1 MNHGNGFPE
10 KQNRTDWFGRHQ
22 PYTDTATVATHTPHS
37 NKDIPLTVAAYSP
50 LIRRLLICSLT
61 IVVSRAIT
69 SPLLTLFVSDKLGLN
84 QQDVGLLLG
93 IAVFVATLL
102 SLYGGYIIDR
112 FEKRRLLVLSM
123 ASSAVGLVLLTFADN
138 LYLTTLTLIVTE
150 TASALF
156 LIGSKAILS
165 DNLPVGQR
173 AKAFSLSYTLT
184 NIGYAVGPMIG
195 VLIAGVFASA
205 PFLIAAAIAFFSIFL
220 MTGIPTGPASAP
232 ATAQA
237 QSFLKTLIT
246 LKNDRTLITF
256 TAGCLLS
263 TVVHGRFTFYLS
275 QYLLATSNAKHTM
288 DVMAALL
295 ACNAISVILLQYQ
308 VGRFLKR
315 EQLRQWIVAGTG
327 LFILGLI
334 GFSLADSL
342 VSWCVAMFIFTLGEI
357 IIYPA
362 EFLFVDTL
370 APEELRGSYYGAQ
383 NLAAL
388 GGALS
393 PVICGF
399 MLMHTPA
406 PSMFYALSA
415 LAAVGGLLCY
425 MSGRRGPIEQ
435 N

>member
-1 MNHGNGFPE
+1 MSGGVRARDRGPAI
-10 KQNRTDWFGRHQ
+10 QDDSAGAGGGGA
-22 PYTDTATVATHTPHS
+22 PDTPT
-37 NKDIPLTVAAYSP
+37 
-50 LIRRLLICSLT
+50 RRLLACSLT
-61 IVVSRAIT
+61 IVVRPAIT
-69 SPLLTLFVSDKLGLN
+69 SPLLTLFVSDKLGRD

-123 ASSAVGLVLLTFADN
+123 ASSAVGLVLLTFAEN
-138 LYLTTLTLIVTE
+138 LYLTTITLIVTE

-184 NIGYAVGPMIG
+184 NIGYAVGPMLG
-195 VLIAGVFASA
+195 VLIAGAFASA

-220 MTGIPTGPASAP
+220 MTGIPADPAKVAP
-232 ATAQA
+232 AGQA

-246 LKNDRTLITF
+246 LKNDRTLILF
-256 TAGCLLS
+256 TAVCLLS
-263 TVVHGRFTFYLS
+263 TVVPWPITLYLS
-275 QYLLATSNAKHTM
+275 QYLLVTSNPRHTM
-288 DVMAALL
+288 EIMAALL

-315 EQLRQWIVAGTG
+315 EQLRQWIVAGTA

-388 GGALS
+388 GGAVS

-399 MLMHTPA
+399 MLMHSPA
-406 PSMFYALSA
+406 PTMFYALSA
-415 LAAVGGLLCY
+415 LAALGGLVCY
-425 MSGRRGPIEQ
+425 LSGRTGDLKQ

>member
-1 MNHGNGFPE
+1 M
-10 KQNRTDWFGRHQ
+10 T
-22 PYTDTATVATHTPHS
+22 T
-37 NKDIPLTVAAYSP
+37 YSP

-69 SPLLTLFVSDKLGLN
+69 SPLLTLFISDKLGLN

-112 FEKRRLLVLSM
+112 FEKRRLLILAM
-123 ASSAVGLVLLTFADN
+123 LSSAIGLVLLTFAEN
-138 LYLTTLTLIVTE
+138 LYLTTMTLIVTE

-165 DNLPVGQR
+165 ENLPVGQR

-184 NIGYAVGPMIG
+184 NIGYAIGPMLG
-195 VLIAGVFASA
+195 VVIAGLFTRA

-220 MTGIPTGPASAP
+220 MTGIAKDPARPSVTG
-232 ATAQA
+232 QA

-246 LKNDRTLITF
+246 LKNDRTLIMF

-275 QYLLATSNAKHTM
+275 QYLLVTSNPQHTM
-288 DVMAALL
+288 EIMAALL

-308 VGRFLKR
+308 IGRFLKR

-393 PVICGF
+393 PVICGV

-406 PSMFYALSA
+406 PTMFYALSA
-415 LAAVGGLLCY
+415 LAALGGLLCY
-425 MSGRRGPIEQ
+425 ISGRRGNLQQ

>member
-1 MNHGNGFPE
+1 MPA
-10 KQNRTDWFGRHQ
+10 R
-22 PYTDTATVATHTPHS
+22 S
-37 NKDIPLTVAAYSP
+37 NKDIHAVTTYSP

-69 SPLLTLFVSDKLGLN
+69 SPLLTLFVSNKLGLN

-112 FEKRRLLVLSM
+112 FEKRRLLILSM
-123 ASSAVGLVLLTFADN
+123 ASSAVGLVLLTFAEN
-138 LYLTTLTLIVTE
+138 LYLTTITLIVTE
-150 TASALF
+150 TATSLF

-184 NIGYAVGPMIG
+184 NIGYAVGPMLG
-195 VLIAGVFASA
+195 VLIAGLFTSA

-220 MTGIPTGPASAP
+220 MTGIAKDPARSPVTG
-232 ATAQA
+232 QA

-246 LKNDRTLITF
+246 LKNDRTLILF
-256 TAGCLLS
+256 TGGCLLS

-275 QYLLATSNAKHTM
+275 QYLLVTSNPQHTM
-288 DVMAALL
+288 EIMAALL

-308 VGRFLKR
+308 IGRFLKR

-406 PSMFYALSA
+406 PTMFYALSA
-415 LAAVGGLLCY
+415 LAALGGLLCY
-425 MSGRRGPIEQ
+425 ISGRRSKLQQ

>member
-1 MNHGNGFPE
+1 M
-10 KQNRTDWFGRHQ
+10 
-22 PYTDTATVATHTPHS
+22 AT
-37 NKDIPLTVAAYSP
+37 YS
-50 LIRRLLICSLT
+50 LVIRRLMIVSLT

-69 SPLLTLFVSDKLGLN
+69 SPLLTLFLSNKLGLN

-93 IAVFVATLL
+93 IAVFIATLL
-102 SLYGGYIIDR
+102 ALYGGYIIDR
-112 FEKRRLLVLSM
+112 LEKRRLLILAM
-123 ASSAVGLVLLTFADN
+123 LSSAIGFVLLTFAEN
-138 LYLTTLTLIVTE
+138 LYLTTLTLVITE

-165 DNLPVGQR
+165 ENLPMGQR
-173 AKAFSLSYTLT
+173 AKAFSLRYTLT
-184 NIGYAVGPMIG
+184 NIGYATGPMLG
-195 VLIAGVFASA
+195 VVIAGVYPIA
-205 PFLIAAAIAFFSIFL
+205 PFLIAGAIAFFSIFL
-220 MTGIPTGPASAP
+220 MSGIPRDSAQTPAIGQP
-232 ATAQA
+232 

-246 LKNDRTLITF
+246 LKNDRTLIMF
-256 TAGCLLS
+256 TCGCLLS
-263 TVVHGRFTFYLS
+263 TVVHGRFTLYLS
-275 QYLLATSNAKHTM
+275 QYLLVTHDSKRALET
-288 DVMAALL
+288 MAALL

-308 VGRFLKR
+308 IGRFLKR
-315 EQLRQWIVAGTG
+315 EQLRYWIAGGTS

-342 VSWCVAMFIFTLGEI
+342 VSWCVAMFIFTLGEM

-399 MLMHTPA
+399 LLMHTPA
-406 PSMFYALSA
+406 PTMFYALSA
-415 LAAVGGLLCY
+415 LTAMGGFLCF
-425 MSGRRGPIEQ
+425 MSGRRVALHQ
-435 N
+435 K

>member
-1 MNHGNGFPE
+1 MPA
-10 KQNRTDWFGRHQ
+10 RL
-22 PYTDTATVATHTPHS
+22 
-37 NKDIPLTVAAYSP
+37 NKDIHAVTTYSP

-112 FEKRRLLVLSM
+112 FEKRRLLILAM
-123 ASSAVGLVLLTFADN
+123 LSSAIGLVLLTFAEN
-138 LYLTTLTLIVTE
+138 LYLTTMTLIVTE

-165 DNLPVGQR
+165 ENLPVGQR

-184 NIGYAVGPMIG
+184 NIGYAIGPMLG
-195 VLIAGVFASA
+195 VVIAGLYTSA

-220 MTGIPTGPASAP
+220 MAGIAKDPVRSSVTG
-232 ATAQA
+232 QA

-246 LKNDRTLITF
+246 LKNDRTLIMF

-275 QYLLATSNAKHTM
+275 QYLLATSDSKNTM

-295 ACNAISVILLQYQ
+295 ACNALSVILLQYQ
-308 VGRFLKR
+308 IGRFLKR

-342 VSWCVAMFIFTLGEI
+342 VSWCVAMFIFTLGEM

-393 PVICGF
+393 PVISGIL
-399 MLMHTPA
+399 LMHTPA
-406 PSMFYALSA
+406 PTMFYALSA
-415 LAAVGGLLCY
+415 LAALGGLLCF
-425 MSGRRGPIEQ
+425 MSGRRAPLQQ

>member
-1 MNHGNGFPE
+1 M
-10 KQNRTDWFGRHQ
+10 T
-22 PYTDTATVATHTPHS
+22 T
-37 NKDIPLTVAAYSP
+37 YSP

-112 FEKRRLLVLSM
+112 FEKRRLLILAM
-123 ASSAVGLVLLTFADN
+123 LSSAIGLMLLTFAEN
-138 LYLTTLTLIVTE
+138 LYLTTMALIVTE
-150 TASALF
+150 TASVLF

-165 DNLPVGQR
+165 ENLPVGQR

-184 NIGYAVGPMIG
+184 NIGYAVGPMLG
-195 VLIAGVFASA
+195 VMIAGLYTSA

-220 MTGIPTGPASAP
+220 MTGIAKDPARSSVTG
-232 ATAQA
+232 QA

-246 LKNDRTLITF
+246 LKNDRTLIMF

-275 QYLLATSNAKHTM
+275 QYLLVTSDSKNTM

-295 ACNAISVILLQYQ
+295 ACNALSVILLQYQ
-308 VGRFLKR
+308 IGRFLKR

-342 VSWCVAMFIFTLGEI
+342 VSWCVAMFIFTLGEM

-393 PVICGF
+393 PVISGIL
-399 MLMHTPA
+399 LMHTPA
-406 PSMFYALSA
+406 PTMFYALST
-415 LAAVGGLLCY
+415 LAALGGLLCF
-425 MSGRRGPIEQ
+425 MSGRRAPLQQ

>member
-1 MNHGNGFPE
+1 MT
-10 KQNRTDWFGRHQ
+10 R
-22 PYTDTATVATHTPHS
+22 
-37 NKDIPLTVAAYSP
+37 YSP

-123 ASSAVGLVLLTFADN
+123 ASSAVGLLLLTFAEN
-138 LYLTTLTLIVTE
+138 LYLTTITLIVTE

-184 NIGYAVGPMIG
+184 NIGYAVGPMLG
-195 VLIAGVFASA
+195 VLIAGAFASA
-205 PFLIAAAIAFFSIFL
+205 PFLIAAAIAFFSMFL
-220 MTGIPTGPASAP
+220 MTGIPADPAKVAP
-232 ATAQA
+232 AGQA

-246 LKNDRTLITF
+246 LKNDRTLILF

-275 QYLLATSNAKHTM
+275 QYLLVTSNPQHTM
-288 DVMAALL
+288 EIMAALL

-388 GGALS
+388 GGAVS

-399 MLMHTPA
+399 MLMHSPA
-406 PSMFYALSA
+406 PTMFYALSA
-415 LAAVGGLLCY
+415 LAALGGLLCY
-425 MSGRRGPIEQ
+425 MSGRRGDLKQ

>member
-1 MNHGNGFPE
+1 M
-10 KQNRTDWFGRHQ
+10 T
-22 PYTDTATVATHTPHS
+22 T
-37 NKDIPLTVAAYSP
+37 YSP

-112 FEKRRLLVLSM
+112 FEKRRLLILAM
-123 ASSAVGLVLLTFADN
+123 LSSAIGLVLLTFAEN
-138 LYLTTLTLIVTE
+138 LYLTTMTLIVTE

-165 DNLPVGQR
+165 ENLPVGQR

-184 NIGYAVGPMIG
+184 NIGYAVGPMLG
-195 VLIAGVFASA
+195 VMIAGLYTRA

-220 MTGIPTGPASAP
+220 MTGIAKDPVRSSVTG
-232 ATAQA
+232 QA

-246 LKNDRTLITF
+246 LKNDRTLIMF

-275 QYLLATSNAKHTM
+275 QYLLVTSDSKNTM

-295 ACNAISVILLQYQ
+295 ACNALSVILLQYQ
-308 VGRFLKR
+308 IGRFLKR

-342 VSWCVAMFIFTLGEI
+342 VSWCVAMFIFTLGEM

-393 PVICGF
+393 PVISGF
-399 MLMHTPA
+399 LLMHTPA
-406 PSMFYALSA
+406 PTMFYALSA
-415 LAAVGGLLCY
+415 LAALGGLLCF
-425 MSGRRGPIEQ
+425 MSGRRVPLQQ

>member
-1 MNHGNGFPE
+1 MIGLMPA
-10 KQNRTDWFGRHQ
+10 R
-22 PYTDTATVATHTPHS
+22 S
-37 NKDIPLTVAAYSP
+37 NKDIHAVTTYSP

-112 FEKRRLLVLSM
+112 FEKRRLLILSM
-123 ASSAVGLVLLTFADN
+123 ASSAIGLVLLTFAEN
-138 LYLTTLTLIVTE
+138 LYLTTITLIVTE
-150 TASALF
+150 TASSLF

-165 DNLPVGQR
+165 DNLAVGQR

-184 NIGYAVGPMIG
+184 NIGYAVGPMLG

-205 PFLIAAAIAFFSIFL
+205 PFLVAAAIAFFSIFL
-220 MTGIPTGPASAP
+220 MTSIPGGPASVSL
-232 ATAQA
+232 TGQA
-237 QSFLKTLIT
+237 QSFLKTLVT
-246 LKNDRTLITF
+246 LKNDRTLIMF

-275 QYLLATSNAKHTM
+275 QYLLVISNPRHTM
-288 DVMAALL
+288 EIMAALL

-308 VGRFLKR
+308 IGRFLKR

-342 VSWCVAMFIFTLGEI
+342 VGWCVAMFIFTLGEI

-393 PVICGF
+393 PMICGF
-399 MLMHTPA
+399 MLMHSPA
-406 PSMFYALSA
+406 PTMFYALSA

-425 MSGRRGPIEQ
+425 ISGRRSHSKQ

>member
-1 MNHGNGFPE
+1 VT
-10 KQNRTDWFGRHQ
+10 R
-22 PYTDTATVATHTPHS
+22 
-37 NKDIPLTVAAYSP
+37 YSP

-123 ASSAVGLVLLTFADN
+123 ASSAVGLLLLTFAEN
-138 LYLTTLTLIVTE
+138 LYLTTITLIVTE

-184 NIGYAVGPMIG
+184 NIGYAVGPMLG
-195 VLIAGVFASA
+195 VLIAGAFASA

-220 MTGIPTGPASAP
+220 MTGISADPAKAP
-232 ATAQA
+232 LAGQA

-246 LKNDRTLITF
+246 LKNDRTLILF

-275 QYLLATSNAKHTM
+275 QYLLVTSNPQHTM
-288 DVMAALL
+288 EIMAALL

-342 VSWCVAMFIFTLGEI
+342 VSWCVAMFIFTLGEM

-388 GGALS
+388 GGAVS

-399 MLMHTPA
+399 MLMHSPA
-406 PSMFYALSA
+406 PTMFYALSA
-415 LAAVGGLLCY
+415 LAALGGLLCY
-425 MSGRRGPIEQ
+425 MSGRRAT
-435 N
+435 

>member
-1 MNHGNGFPE
+1 MI
-10 KQNRTDWFGRHQ
+10 
-22 PYTDTATVATHTPHS
+22 V
-37 NKDIPLTVAAYSP
+37 
-50 LIRRLLICSLT
+50 SLT

-69 SPLLTLFVSDKLGLN
+69 SPLLTLFLSNKLGLN

-93 IAVFVATLL
+93 IAVFIATLL
-102 SLYGGYIIDR
+102 ALYGGYIIDR
-112 FEKRRLLVLSM
+112 LEKRRLLILAM
-123 ASSAVGLVLLTFADN
+123 LSSAIGFVLLTFAEN
-138 LYLTTLTLIVTE
+138 LYLTTLTLVITE

-165 DNLPVGQR
+165 ENLPMGQR
-173 AKAFSLSYTLT
+173 AKAFSLRYTLT
-184 NIGYAVGPMIG
+184 NIGYATGPMLG
-195 VLIAGVFASA
+195 VVIAGVYPIA
-205 PFLIAAAIAFFSIFL
+205 PFLIAGAIAFFSIFL
-220 MTGIPTGPASAP
+220 MSGIPRDSAQTPAIGQP
-232 ATAQA
+232 

-246 LKNDRTLITF
+246 LKNDRTLIMF
-256 TAGCLLS
+256 TCGCLLS
-263 TVVHGRFTFYLS
+263 TVVHGRFTLYLS
-275 QYLLATSNAKHTM
+275 QYLLVTHDSKRALET
-288 DVMAALL
+288 MAALL

-308 VGRFLKR
+308 IGRFLKR
-315 EQLRQWIVAGTG
+315 EQLRYWIAGGTS

-342 VSWCVAMFIFTLGEI
+342 VSWCVAMFIFTLGEM

-399 MLMHTPA
+399 LLMHTPA
-406 PSMFYALSA
+406 PTMFYALSA
-415 LAAVGGLLCY
+415 LTAMGGFLCF
-425 MSGRRGPIEQ
+425 MSGRRVALPQ
-435 N
+435 K

>member
-1 MNHGNGFPE
+1 MIGLMPA
-10 KQNRTDWFGRHQ
+10 R
-22 PYTDTATVATHTPHS
+22 S
-37 NKDIPLTVAAYSP
+37 NKDIHAVTTYSP

-123 ASSAVGLVLLTFADN
+123 ASSAIGLVLLTFAEN
-138 LYLTTLTLIVTE
+138 LYLTTITLIVTE
-150 TASALF
+150 TASSLF

-165 DNLPVGQR
+165 DNLEVGQR

-184 NIGYAVGPMIG
+184 NIGYAVGPMLG
-195 VLIAGVFASA
+195 VLIAGAFASA
-205 PFLIAAAIAFFSIFL
+205 PFLIAAAIAFFSMFL
-220 MTGIPTGPASAP
+220 MTGIPGNPASVSLAG
-232 ATAQA
+232 QA

-275 QYLLATSNAKHTM
+275 QYLLVISNSRHTM
-288 DVMAALL
+288 EIMAALL

-308 VGRFLKR
+308 IGRFLKR
-315 EQLRQWIVAGTG
+315 EQLRQWIIAGTG

-393 PVICGF
+393 PMICGF

-406 PSMFYALSA
+406 PTMFYALSA

-425 MSGRRGPIEQ
+425 VSGRWSHSKQ

>member
-1 MNHGNGFPE
+1 MPA
-10 KQNRTDWFGRHQ
+10 R
-22 PYTDTATVATHTPHS
+22 S
-37 NKDIPLTVAAYSP
+37 NKDIHAVTSYSP

-112 FEKRRLLVLSM
+112 FEKRRLLILSM
-123 ASSAVGLVLLTFADN
+123 ASSAIGLVLLTFAEN
-138 LYLTTLTLIVTE
+138 LYLTTITLIVTE
-150 TASALF
+150 TASSLF

-184 NIGYAVGPMIG
+184 NIGYAVGPMLG
-195 VLIAGVFASA
+195 VLIAGAFASA
-205 PFLIAAAIAFFSIFL
+205 PFLVAAAIAFFSIFL
-220 MTGIPTGPASAP
+220 MTGIAKDPARASVTG
-232 ATAQA
+232 QA
-237 QSFLKTLIT
+237 QSFLKTLVT
-246 LKNDRTLITF
+246 LKNDRTLIMF

-275 QYLLATSNAKHTM
+275 QYLLVTSDSKHTM

-308 VGRFLKR
+308 IGRFLKR

-370 APEELRGSYYGAQ
+370 APEDLRGSYYGAQ

-399 MLMHTPA
+399 MLMRTPA
-406 PSMFYALSA
+406 PTMFYALSA
-415 LAAVGGLLCY
+415 LAALGGLLCY
-425 MSGRRGPIEQ
+425 LSGRRGNLKQ

>member
-1 MNHGNGFPE
+1 M
-10 KQNRTDWFGRHQ
+10 T
-22 PYTDTATVATHTPHS
+22 S
-37 NKDIPLTVAAYSP
+37 YSP

-93 IAVFVATLL
+93 IAVFVATLP

-112 FEKRRLLVLSM
+112 FEKRRLLILSM
-123 ASSAVGLVLLTFADN
+123 ASSAIGLVLLTFAEN
-138 LYLTTLTLIVTE
+138 LYLTTITLIVTE
-150 TASALF
+150 TASSLF

-184 NIGYAVGPMIG
+184 NIGYAVGPMLG
-195 VLIAGVFASA
+195 VLIAGAFASA
-205 PFLIAAAIAFFSIFL
+205 PFLVAAAIAFFSIFL
-220 MTGIPTGPASAP
+220 MTGIAKDPARASVTG
-232 ATAQA
+232 QA
-237 QSFLKTLIT
+237 QSFLKTLVT
-246 LKNDRTLITF
+246 LKNDRTLIMF

-275 QYLLATSNAKHTM
+275 QYLLVTSDSKHTM

-308 VGRFLKR
+308 IGRFLKR

-370 APEELRGSYYGAQ
+370 APEDLRGSYYGAQ

-399 MLMHTPA
+399 MLMRTPA
-406 PSMFYALSA
+406 PTMFYALSA
-415 LAAVGGLLCY
+415 LAALGGLLCY
-425 MSGRRGPIEQ
+425 LSGRRGNLKQ

>member
-1 MNHGNGFPE
+1 M
-10 KQNRTDWFGRHQ
+10 
-22 PYTDTATVATHTPHS
+22 AT
-37 NKDIPLTVAAYSP
+37 YS
-50 LIRRLLICSLT
+50 LVIRRLMIVSLT

-69 SPLLTLFVSDKLGLN
+69 SPLLTLLLSNKLGLN

-93 IAVFVATLL
+93 IAVLIATLL
-102 SLYGGYIIDR
+102 ALYGGYIIDR
-112 FEKRRLLVLSM
+112 LEKRRLLILAM
-123 ASSAVGLVLLTFADN
+123 LSSAIGFVLLTFAEN
-138 LYLTTLTLIVTE
+138 LYLTTLTLVITE

-165 DNLPVGQR
+165 ENLPMGQR
-173 AKAFSLSYTLT
+173 AKAFSLRYTLT
-184 NIGYAVGPMIG
+184 NIGYATSPMLG
-195 VLIAGVFASA
+195 VVIAGVYPIA
-205 PFLIAAAIAFFSIFL
+205 PFLIAGAIAFFSIFL
-220 MTGIPTGPASAP
+220 MSGIPRDSAQTPAIGQP
-232 ATAQA
+232 

-246 LKNDRTLITF
+246 LKNDRTLIMF
-256 TAGCLLS
+256 TCGCLLS
-263 TVVHGRFTFYLS
+263 TVVHGRFTLYLS
-275 QYLLATSNAKHTM
+275 QYLLVTQDTKRALET
-288 DVMAALL
+288 MAALL

-308 VGRFLKR
+308 IGRFLKR
-315 EQLRQWIVAGTG
+315 EQLRYWIAGGTS

-342 VSWCVAMFIFTLGEI
+342 VSWCVAMFIFTLGEM

-399 MLMHTPA
+399 LLMHTPA
-406 PSMFYALSA
+406 PTMFYALSA
-415 LAAVGGLLCY
+415 LTATGGFLCF
-425 MSGRRGPIEQ
+425 MSGRRVALQ
-435 N
+435 QK

>member
-1 MNHGNGFPE
+1 MPA
-10 KQNRTDWFGRHQ
+10 R
-22 PYTDTATVATHTPHS
+22 S
-37 NKDIPLTVAAYSP
+37 NKDIHVVTRYSP

-123 ASSAVGLVLLTFADN
+123 ASSAIGLVLLTFAEN
-138 LYLTTLTLIVTE
+138 LYLTTITLIVTE

-184 NIGYAVGPMIG
+184 NIGYAVGPMLG
-195 VLIAGVFASA
+195 VLIAGAFASA

-220 MTGIPTGPASAP
+220 MTGIPADPAKVPLAG
-232 ATAQA
+232 QA

-246 LKNDRTLITF
+246 LKNDRTLIMF

-275 QYLLATSNAKHTM
+275 QYLLVTSNPRHTM
-288 DVMAALL
+288 EIMAALL

-370 APEELRGSYYGAQ
+370 APEALRGSYYGAQ

-388 GGALS
+388 GGAVS

-406 PSMFYALSA
+406 PTMFYALSA
-415 LAAVGGLLCY
+415 LATLGGLLCY
-425 MSGRRGPIEQ
+425 MSGRRGQLKQ

>member
-1 MNHGNGFPE
+1 MIGLMPA
-10 KQNRTDWFGRHQ
+10 R
-22 PYTDTATVATHTPHS
+22 S
-37 NKDIPLTVAAYSP
+37 NKDIHAVTTYSP

-123 ASSAVGLVLLTFADN
+123 ASSAVGLLLLTFAEN
-138 LYLTTLTLIVTE
+138 LYLTTITLIVTE

-184 NIGYAVGPMIG
+184 NIGYAVGPMLG
-195 VLIAGVFASA
+195 VLIAGAFASA
-205 PFLIAAAIAFFSIFL
+205 PFLIAAAIAFFSMFL
-220 MTGIPTGPASAP
+220 MTGIPADPAKVAP
-232 ATAQA
+232 AGQA

-246 LKNDRTLITF
+246 LKNDRTLILF

-275 QYLLATSNAKHTM
+275 QYLLVTSNPQHTM
-288 DVMAALL
+288 EIMAALL

-388 GGALS
+388 GGAVS

-399 MLMHTPA
+399 MLMHSPA
-406 PSMFYALSA
+406 PTMFYALSA
-415 LAAVGGLLCY
+415 LAALGGLLCY
-425 MSGRRGPIEQ
+425 MSGRRGDLKQ